1 MIVLLLSSSWFC
13 RAGPGLNEKGID
25 TIRFGLVGPIEI
37 SNLDLVKNISLF
49 RADPQSPYVLHHT
62 IAMLPHRAGA
72 VAGGDGVSAS
82 IDVGG
87 AQATSSLPLAPSA
100 AALDAFGISLPL
112 SILWKGTGSDVDSP
126 TQVSFHEDIRLV
138 LRIGG
143 VDVQL
148 TTFTQINESSLAAQT
163 LGSVFG
169 NNSADDLACILTM
182 FEGGDLNITALNATI
197 PLLEVGLECDSC
209 DGKLDLEVI
218 GARLQLPG
226 VRDALRN
233 GWVRCR
239 TFLVYL
245 LNAGDNVVACASGM
259 VAC

>member
-1 MIVLLLSSSWFC
+1 MSTTAPVCKLSKLTLRCGLFR

-25 TIRFGLVGPIEI
+25 TVRFGLVGPIEI
-37 SNLDLVKNISLF
+37 TNLDLVKNISLF
-49 RADPQSPYVLHHT
+49 RIDSESPYVLHHT
-62 IAMLPHRAGA
+62 IAMLPHRAGVTA
-72 VAGGDGVSAS
+72 RNSDLPSIADGSQSAS
-82 IDVGG
+82 PASVD
-87 AQATSSLPLAPSA
+87 T
-100 AALDAFGISLPL
+100 LDAFGISLPL
-112 SILWKGTGSDVDSP
+112 SILWKGTGSDADSS

-148 TTFTQINESSLAAQT
+148 TTFTRINESSLAAQT

-169 NNSADDLACILTM
+169 NNSANDLACILTM

-197 PLLEVGLECDSC
+197 PLLEIGLECDAC
-209 DGKLDLEVI
+209 DGKLDLEAI

-233 GWVRCR
+233 G
-239 TFLVYL
+239 
-245 LNAGDNVVACASGM
+245 
-259 VAC
+259 